1 MCWGRLLI
9 LTLKLESIHHR
20 VQRSLEV
27 QEVHEDKTSRLL
39 READE
44 EGKRSEGRREAGHGE
59 RGKHSTCDRM

>member
-1 MCWGRLLI
+1 MECVCWGRPSI

-27 QEVHEDKTSRLL
+27 QEVHADKTSTLL

-44 EGKRSEGRREAGHGE
+44 EGKRQEHAE
-59 RGKHSTCDRM
+59 RGDWRCDILCLKY

>member
-1 MCWGRLLI
+1 MCWGRPLI

-27 QEVHEDKTSRLL
+27 QEVHADKTSKLL

-44 EGKRSEGRREAGHGE
+44 EGKRSEGRKDAGA
-59 RGKHSTCDRM
+59 R